1 MNENQK
7 AQQYD
12 RYMYEYDKL
21 SNQVSSIKGESF
33 ELNDNQRNKKYC
45 EEFYQPNF
53 KLKTINIIKSMALSN
68 LDKDNLTRLFKMI
81 NIDDYSDNQRT
92 LFMKLMFLSK

>member
-21 SNQVSSIKGESF
+21 SNQVASIKGESF
-33 ELNDNQRNKKYC
+33 ELNDNQRNNIFELEKKMRYIM
-45 EEFYQPNF
+45 E
-53 KLKTINIIKSMALSN
+53 LAA
-68 LDKDNLTRLFKMI
+68 RL
-81 NIDDYSDNQRT
+81 
-92 LFMKLMFLSK
+92 

>member
-21 SNQVSSIKGESF
+21 SNQVASIKGESF
-33 ELNDNQRNKKYC
+33 ELNDNQRNNIYELEKKMRYIM
-45 EEFYQPNF
+45 ELAS
-53 KLKTINIIKSMALSN
+53 KL
-68 LDKDNLTRLFKMI
+68 
-81 NIDDYSDNQRT
+81 
-92 LFMKLMFLSK
+92 

>member
-21 SNQVSSIKGESF
+21 SNQVASIKGESF
-33 ELNDNQRNKKYC
+33 ELNDNQRNNIYELEKKMRYIM
-45 EEFYQPNF
+45 E
-53 KLKTINIIKSMALSN
+53 LAS
-68 LDKDNLTRLFKMI
+68 RL
-81 NIDDYSDNQRT
+81 
-92 LFMKLMFLSK
+92 

>member
-21 SNQVSSIKGESF
+21 SNQVSLIKSENF
-33 ELNDNQRNKKYC
+33 ELNDSQRFRIQELEKRMRFIM
-45 EEFYQPNF
+45 E
-53 KLKTINIIKSMALSN
+53 SAS
-68 LDKDNLTRLFKMI
+68 RL
-81 NIDDYSDNQRT
+81 
-92 LFMKLMFLSK
+92 